1 MLVIPIQQLL
11 SSYLWHSSSSFTCIL
26 LFRRDLALL
35 FRIQLG
41 PVQEGYDFSQAP
53 FKLQHDFLDSVISL
67 RK

>member
-41 PVQEGYDFSQAP
+41 PCSGRLRFFSGSIQITTWFPWFSYLPA
-53 FKLQHDFLDSVISL
+53 
-67 RK
+67 